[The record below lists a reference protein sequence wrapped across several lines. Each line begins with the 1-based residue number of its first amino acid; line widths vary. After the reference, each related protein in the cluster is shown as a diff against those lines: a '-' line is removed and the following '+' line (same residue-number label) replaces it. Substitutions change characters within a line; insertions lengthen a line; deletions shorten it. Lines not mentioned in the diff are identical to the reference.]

1 MFRKDAG
8 MRWNEDVAKKE
19 KMCPMTLR
27 VAGERFK
34 GYKCLGAECME
45 WRSSQCQ
52 PATVC
57 LSITNAGAEEQPKE
71 IGIPVEEI
79 ESTGY
84 CGMVGPPEVDS

>member
-1 MFRKDAG
+1 

-27 VAGERFK
+27 VAGERFQ

-45 WRSSQCQ
+45 WRSSQRE

-71 IGIPVEEI
+71 IVIPAEKTEN
-79 ESTGY
+79 TGY
-84 CGMVGPPEVDS
+84 CGMAGPPEQQGREG